1 MNRTPADVA
10 AARADRKTRI
20 ERFYGALG
28 FDPEQPPDLDRLETL
43 AERVED
49 DVRIHVRA
57 AKERFR
63 RLRPYEIEG
72 MRDAAIGLI
81 TGEAPMRAAEPA
93 YYPVRHHAFEL
104 AAATRTRV
112 EEPLILLG
120 EPEFVIEAPSF
131 DDLEIIPVGS
141 PRVLAVT
148 DHVETPIETPR
159 ATAAANEVSA
169 NDASAQP
176 VPRAAE
182 NSAA

>member
-1 MNRTPADVA
+1 MS
-10 AARADRKTRI
+10 RK
-20 ERFYGALG
+20 L
-28 FDPEQPPDLDRLETL
+28 LEATQLNSAVTL
-43 AERVED
+43 TAVMGLFCANVIIAEGGGP
-49 DVRIHVRA
+49 
-57 AKERFR
+57 
-63 RLRPYEIEG
+63 LRPYEIEG

-169 NDASAQP
+169 NDASAPP